1 MSDLN
6 KKVQNAIKIL
16 KIAEEDAAGR
26 EDKEISVPIYG
37 GGGTDNQSVT
47 IKNNIV
53 ELSYSGGKD
62 SDVILILAKMAG
74 IKFNAIYKNTTIDP
88 SGTIAHA
95 KENGAIVVKP
105 KINFFDGIEKAGLP
119 NRWSRWCCMFLKE
132 YKVADVA
139 IQGMRRDESTKRAK
153 NYKEPN
159 FCRAYSKTKKVSIW
173 LPILE
178 WTKDDVAEFVKAENI
193 KCHSLYYDDDGKFHP
208 ERRLG
213 CIGCLLASKNNR
225 LQQLK
230 AHPKFVREYVKRVK
244 IFREGAVERRMRK
257 KGLTLEEALDS
268 FAGTKNEY
276 ESVFF
281 DLFCDSRIIFEQKVN
296 GLFGR
301 LDCKQFLEDYFKI
314 DLP

>member
-6 KKVQNAIKIL
+6 KKVQNAIKIM

-26 EDKEISVPIYG
+26 EDKGIAVPTY

-47 IKNNIV
+47 IRNNIV
-53 ELSYSGGKD
+53 ELCYSGGKD
-62 SDVILILAKMAG
+62 SDVILHLAKMAG
-74 IKFNAIYKNTTIDP
+74 IKYNAIYKNTTIDP

-95 KENGAIVVKP
+95 KKNGVIVVKP

-119 NRWSRWCCMFLKE
+119 NRWARWCCSFLKE
-132 YKVADVA
+132 YKIEDVS
-139 IQGMRRDESTKRAK
+139 IQGIRRDESTKRAK

-159 FCRAYSKTKKVSIW
+159 YCRIYTKTQKTHVW

-178 WTKDDVAEFVKAENI
+178 WTEEDISEFVEQEHI
-193 KCHSLYYDDDGKFHP
+193 QCHPLYYDEEGKFHA

-213 CIGCLLASKNNR
+213 CVGCPLASKTKR
-225 LQQLK
+225 LSQLK
-230 AHPKFVREYVKRVK
+230 DHPLFVREYVKRIKIYREYMTEKRHKKDFSHDEIVK
-244 IFREGAVERRMRK
+244 SFG
-257 KGLTLEEALDS
+257 GTL
-268 FAGTKNEY
+268 NEY
-276 ESVFF
+276 EHVALNVFCISKEEF
-281 DLFCDSRIIFEQKVN
+281 LHNFT
-296 GLFGR
+296 GMFGR